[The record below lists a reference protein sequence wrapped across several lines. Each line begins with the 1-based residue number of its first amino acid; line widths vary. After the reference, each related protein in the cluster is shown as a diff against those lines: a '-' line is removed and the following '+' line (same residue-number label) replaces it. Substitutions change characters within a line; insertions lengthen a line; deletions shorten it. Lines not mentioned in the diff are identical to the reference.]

1 MFSSF
6 AAPQDRSITRSGY
19 KTPRSVIVT
28 TTDRWLRRSVTF
40 TRLPNGRVRWAAV
53 SSYILNRRPLAVRWP
68 CNTEPYQLAMPLL
81 IRVMT
86 VVLGAGTVVTISD
99 DRTSLATI
107 VESVARSDAGLAV
120 SAKADRIT
128 SAATVTAV
136 LDLPAGVAV
145 RSVPGLVSIP

>member
-1 MFSSF
+1 MLSSF
-6 AAPQDRSITRSGY
+6 AAAQDRSITRSGNR
-19 KTPRSVIVT
+19 TPRSVIVT

-40 TRLPNGRVRWAAV
+40 TRLPNGSVRWAAV
-53 SSYILNRRPLAVRWP
+53 NSFISNRRPLAVRWP

-81 IRVMT
+81 IRIRT

-99 DRTSLATI
+99 EGTLLATI
-107 VESVARSDAGLAV
+107 VESVARADAGVAV

-136 LDLPAGVAV
+136 LDLPVRDAV
-145 RSVPGLVSIP
+145 RSFPGLVSIP